1 MNINQLRAF
10 TSIVEKGTFSAAARN
25 LGISQPAVSLQIQS
39 LEELIG
45 VELLDR
51 KMKKVQVT
59 EAGKL
64 FYETAKQ
71 VVSQLDSFQ
80 QKLDDIGNSVKGNLA
95 IGGSTIPGAYI
106 LPKLLGKFKEKYPEV
121 SVSLRISDTDEI
133 IEQLISGVLH
143 IGVVGAKP
151 VSRHLNSKPFL
162 QDELILIVPKG
173 HEIAATT
180 NTKAPR
186 IKDIAKADFISRERG
201 SGTRQAI
208 EKYLSGHNSSLA
220 DFNVAMELGSTEAVI
235 NAVSAGLGVSI
246 VSIWAVDKHV
256 KLGEL
261 DVVKLPGA
269 PVMRDFYLVES
280 KQVSSRTMQ
289 AFTEFASGF
298 DVAGLLLAR

>member
-1 MNINQLRAF
+1 LRAF
-10 TSIVEKGTFSAAARN
+10 TSIVEKGTFSAAARA
-25 LGISQPAVSLQIQS
+25 LGVSQPAVSLQIQS
-39 LEELIG
+39 LEDLIG

-71 VVSQLDSFQ
+71 IVSQLDSFQ
-80 QKLDDIGNSVKGNLA
+80 QKLDDMSNTVKGSLA

-121 SVSLRISDTDEI
+121 SVSLRVADTDEI

-143 IGVVGAKP
+143 IGMVGAKP
-151 VSRHLNSKPFL
+151 TSNRLNSKPFL
-162 QDELILIVPKG
+162 QDELVLITPKG
-173 HEIAATT
+173 HEVTEMNGA
-180 NTKAPR
+180 KAPR
-186 IKDIAKADFISRERG
+186 IKNIAKVDFISRESG
-201 SGTRQAI
+201 SGTRRAI
-208 EKYLSGHNSSLA
+208 EKYLSGQNLSLA
-220 DFNVAMELGSTEAVI
+220 DFNVIMELGSTEAII
-235 NAVSAGLGVSI
+235 NAVGAGLGVSI

-256 KLGEL
+256 RLGEL

-280 KQVSSRTMQ
+280 KHCLLYTSPSPRDRTRSRMPSS
-289 AFTEFASGF
+289 A
-298 DVAGLLLAR
+298 